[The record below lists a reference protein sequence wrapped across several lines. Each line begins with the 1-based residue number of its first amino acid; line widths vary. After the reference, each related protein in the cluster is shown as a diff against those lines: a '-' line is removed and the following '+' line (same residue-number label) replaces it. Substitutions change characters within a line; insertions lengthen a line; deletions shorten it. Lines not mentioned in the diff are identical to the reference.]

1 EEDPTSCPDC
11 GSTELV
17 QESDVLDTWF
27 SSALWPFSTMGWP
40 NETEDLKYFYPTD
53 VLVTGYDIIFF
64 WVVRMVFSALECTG
78 EVPFKH
84 VYVHGLVRDA
94 EGRKMSKSLGNGID
108 PLDMIDQYGTDALR
122 FMLATGIAPGSDI
135 RFKQDRLESCRNF
148 ANKLW
153 NASRFV
159 IMNLQDENGDFLP
172 MAEGELSQLALKDE
186 DKWIL
191 SLINEVAK
199 DATTNLDNFDLA
211 LAGQK
216 IQELIWNGFCDWYIE
231 LVKSRLYEGEEED
244 KKVARRV
251 LVSAL
256 ETLLTLLHP
265 FMPFI
270 TEEIWS
276 YLPDRKTMLIQAEW
290 PVYDEAKK
298 YDAEVA
304 RVELAMAII
313 RSIRNIRVEADAAPS
328 KKLRAVILAKNAA
341 DVQAEE
347 KHICKM
353 AGISEITFAA
363 SKSEVPEEVMSAV
376 VDGAEIYIPL
386 DDLLDY
392 KAEFERL
399 QKEEARLQGEVKR
412 IGGMLSN
419 QAFVSKAP
427 EKVVNTEREKLAKA
441 EEMLGKVKE
450 RLEMV
455 AKKL

>member
-1 EEDPTSCPDC
+1 
-11 GSTELV
+11 
-17 QESDVLDTWF
+17 
-27 SSALWPFSTMGWP
+27 
-40 NETEDLKYFYPTD
+40 
-53 VLVTGYDIIFF
+53 
-64 WVVRMVFSALECTG
+64 
-78 EVPFKH
+78 
-84 VYVHGLVRDA
+84 
-94 EGRKMSKSLGNGID
+94 
-108 PLDMIDQYGTDALR
+108 
-122 FMLATGIAPGSDI
+122 
-135 RFKQDRLESCRNF
+135 
-148 ANKLW
+148 
-153 NASRFV
+153 
-159 IMNLQDENGDFLP
+159 
-172 MAEGELSQLALKDE
+172 
-186 DKWIL
+186 
-191 SLINEVAK
+191 
-199 DATTNLDNFDLA
+199 
-211 LAGQK
+211 
-216 IQELIWNGFCDWYIE
+216 
-231 LVKSRLYEGEEED
+231 
-244 KKVARRV
+244 
-251 LVSAL
+251 
-256 ETLLTLLHP
+256 
-265 FMPFI
+265 MPFI
-270 TEEIWS
+270 TEELWS
-276 YLPDRKTMLIQAEW
+276 YLPDRTTMLIQAEW